1 MGLGIGLYRV
11 QNPMDRVNGLMGGAA
26 SSMATKYPTYSFPY
40 LLPLSVLAARFLV
53 QHPLLVKRVVVLNLM
68 FYTVLTFFVAV
79 PYCRDYSAKEAV
91 TAIAAVQDS
100 NEPIVSY
107 GSYRTSAVF
116 YSREMVYRLE
126 KKENIDK
133 LKPQAMNWN
142 SKNVMPF
149 VAEEELL
156 RQKRALALAD
166 ADSADQ
172 FQQEVSGQWKLIKK
186 YKNVYVFEKEA
197 ATAAAN

>member
-1 MGLGIGLYRV
+1 
-11 QNPMDRVNGLMGGAA
+11 
-26 SSMATKYPTYSFPY
+26 
-40 LLPLSVLAARFLV
+40 
-53 QHPLLVKRVVVLNLM
+53 
-68 FYTVLTFFVAV
+68 
-79 PYCRDYSAKEAV
+79 
-91 TAIAAVQDS
+91 
-100 NEPIVSY
+100 
-107 GSYRTSAVF
+107 
-116 YSREMVYRLE
+116 
-126 KKENIDK
+126 
-133 LKPQAMNWN
+133 MNWN

-156 RQKRALALAD
+156 RQKKALALAD